1 MIISIGLFLGY
12 VIFNIYTLCFAK
24 KNLFLCVETNKKSIM
39 DLLSAKILTAAAGT
53 AAGYI
58 LASGDKKQQT
68 PTPTP
73 KPGTINTETIEESL
87 VDDPYTSGRVIT
99 SSTQPSVNKPLYF
112 GDKNKP
118 YDPFYDYTGTNFYN
132 QESINIAGISDP
144 IRILRVRIIPEFV
157 CLSKKYLT
165 GTSVYNDDNLETDKH
180 YVKINGDAVT
190 AKMRIEVFNP
200 SIYDVP
206 LTKAQVEDIKINGV
220 KMHVLKPTNK
230 TDVGFATL
238 SYYDANR
245 GITNY
250 IPGNWNLILQAQRNK
265 FWRFLGIYP
274 NIDITPANIPAMG
287 SFCCD
292 IDLPD
297 MYDISAIEGITTEKG
312 GYYKMPAFVAP
323 TVGNQGGSL
332 EVKFAFESGVKT
344 GTVTAALYR
353 GKKPAATK
361 WVENYTPQYIGDL
374 YPNLFNIKSADIAE
388 QWQQAISLYNNT
400 WAKCFEVDNAAMDY
414 IDAVKAVEIKDKIL
428 ELLTQEQKK
437 SDNYINLTIKHFS
450 NAYAMAY
457 ALTYNNIYDNYTP
470 QAPTYDAKYELAYVY
485 YKWYRGAL
493 EIPVAKANYI
503 EAWNKDIANPVLLES
518 MRYYANVA
526 AGTTTTTTTTQTEQ
540 LDEQVPTTTTPA
552 PNAMS
557 RGGSNVTM
565 KDYYTVID
573 ESGNELGYDI
583 MPGGTEASGTSSR
596 QASGGTTT
604 PTTTTGTSS
613 RNTAGSGSG
622 VSYRQTTTNA
632 DRTTR
637 ASGGG
642 RR

>member
-1 MIISIGLFLGY
+1 
-12 VIFNIYTLCFAK
+12 
-24 KNLFLCVETNKKSIM
+24 M

-68 PTPTP
+68 PTP
-73 KPGTINTETIEESL
+73 KPGTINAETIEESL

-118 YDPFYDYTGTNFYN
+118 YDPFYDYTGTSFYN

-144 IRILRVRIIPEFV
+144 IRVLRVRIIPEFV
-157 CLSKKYLT
+157 CLSKKYIPSL
-165 GTSVYNDDNLETDKH
+165 GVYNTGDLSNNTDATQIE
-180 YVKINGDAVT
+180 INREAIL
-190 AKMRIEVFNP
+190 AKFRIEIFNP
-200 SIYDVP
+200 SIYDIP
-206 LTKAQVEDIKINGV
+206 LTYGKVEDIKINGV
-220 KMHVLKPTNK
+220 KMQVLKPTYHFDNGLAAISFMLIGSDNVSGDKPRIDTAIFRSDIKDAFIRALNAVNNK
-230 TDVGFATL
+230 YL
-238 SYYDANR
+238 
-245 GITNY
+245 
-250 IPGNWNLILQAQRNK
+250 K
-265 FWRFLGIYP
+265 FIGKYP
-274 NIDITPANIPAMG
+274 NIDITPINVPAMG
-287 SFCCD
+287 SLCSD
-292 IDLPD
+292 VELPD
-297 MYDISAIEGITTEKG
+297 LYDYDAIVGMEAVNLGHG
-312 GYYKMPAFVAP
+312 KMTKAP
-323 TVGNQGGSL
+323 ILANAGSEGGSL

-414 IDAVKAVEIKDKIL
+414 IDAVKAVEIKDKL
-428 ELLTQEQKK
+428 AELLGT
-437 SDNYINLTIKHFS
+437 SDNINTAIRVLS
-450 NAYAMAY
+450 GNYNLYY
-457 ALTYNNIYDNYTP
+457 ALKYNNIYDNYTP
-470 QAPTYDAKYELAYVY
+470 ALPNYEQKFELAYALNRW
-485 YKWYRGAL
+485 YKNVA
-493 EIPVAKANYI
+493 EIPAAKANYI

-518 MRYYANVA
+518 MKYYANVA
-526 AGTTTTTTTTQTEQ
+526 AGTTTTTTQTEQ
-540 LDEQVPTTTTPA
+540 LTEPVTEITTPA

-565 KDYYTVID
+565 ADYYTTTD

-583 MPGGTEASGTSSR
+583 MPGGTEASRASSR
-596 QASGGTTT
+596 TTSTTTT

-622 VSYRQTTTNA
+622 TSYRETTTDA

-642 RR
+642 RG

>member
-1 MIISIGLFLGY
+1 
-12 VIFNIYTLCFAK
+12 
-24 KNLFLCVETNKKSIM
+24 M

-58 LASGDKKQQT
+58 LASGDKKQT
-68 PTPTP
+68 KAPTPTP
-73 KPGTINTETIEESL
+73 KPGTINTETIEDSL

-99 SSTQPSVNKPLYF
+99 ENTQPSVNKPLYF

-118 YDPFYDYTGTNFYN
+118 YDPFYDYTGTSFYN

-200 SIYDVP
+200 SIYDIP

-245 GITNY
+245 GGITNY
-250 IPGNWNLILQAQRNK
+250 IPGNWNLILQAQKNN

-312 GYYKMPAFVAP
+312 GYYKMPAFVSP
-323 TVGNQGGSL
+323 TVGTQGGSL
-332 EVKFAFESGVKT
+332 EIKIAFASGVKT

-374 YPNLFNIKSADIAE
+374 YPNLFNIKSADIAD
-388 QWQQAISLYNNT
+388 QWQQAISLYNAT

-414 IDAVKAVEIKDKIL
+414 IAAVKAVELKDKL
-428 ELLTQEQKK
+428 VELLGT
-437 SDNYINLTIKHFS
+437 SDNINIAISALARNYTL
-450 NAYAMAY
+450 YY
-457 ALTYNNIYDNYTP
+457 ALKHNNIYDNYTP
-470 QAPTYDAKYELAYVY
+470 ALPNYEQKFELAY
-485 YKWYRGAL
+485 AL
-493 EIPVAKANYI
+493 NRWFKNVAEIPAAKANYI

-526 AGTTTTTTTTQTEQ
+526 AGNTTTTTTQTEQ
-540 LDEQVPTTTTPA
+540 LTEPVTTTTTDA

-565 KDYYTVID
+565 ADY
-573 ESGNELGYDI
+573 
-583 MPGGTEASGTSSR
+583 PGGTEATGASSR
-596 QASGGTTT
+596 DTSTTTTTTT

-622 VSYRQTTTNA
+622 TSYRETTTDA

-642 RR
+642 RG

>member
-1 MIISIGLFLGY
+1 
-12 VIFNIYTLCFAK
+12 
-24 KNLFLCVETNKKSIM
+24 M

-58 LASGDKKQQT
+58 LASGDKKQT
-68 PTPTP
+68 KAPTP
-73 KPGTINTETIEESL
+73 KPGTINADTIEDSL
-87 VDDPYTSGRVIT
+87 IDDPYTSGRVIT
-99 SSTQPSVNKPLYF
+99 ENTQPSVNKPLYF

-118 YDPFYDYTGTNFYN
+118 YDPFYDYTGTSFYN

-200 SIYDVP
+200 SIYDIP

-245 GITNY
+245 GGITNY
-250 IPGNWNLILQAQRNK
+250 IPGNWNLILQAQKNK

-332 EVKFAFESGVKT
+332 EIKIAFASGVKT

-388 QWQQAISLYNNT
+388 QWQQAISLYNAT

-414 IDAVKAVEIKDKIL
+414 IDAVKAVELKDKLAEIL
-428 ELLTQEQKK
+428 GT
-437 SDNYINLTIKHFS
+437 SDNINIGISAFARIYTL
-450 NAYAMAY
+450 YY
-457 ALTYNNIYDNYTP
+457 ALKYNNIYDNYTP
-470 QAPTYDAKYELAYVY
+470 VLPNYEQKFELAY
-485 YKWYRGAL
+485 AL
-493 EIPVAKANYI
+493 NRWFKNVAEIPVAKANYI
-503 EAWNKDIANPVLLES
+503 EAWNKDVVNPVLLES

-526 AGTTTTTTTTQTEQ
+526 AGTTTTTTQTEQ
-540 LDEQVPTTTTPA
+540 LDEQVTTTTTDA

-565 KDYYTVID
+565 ADYYTVND

-583 MPGGTEASGTSSR
+583 MPGGTEASGASSR
-596 QASGGTTT
+596 GTSDATTT
-604 PTTTTGTSS
+604 TTTTGTSS

-622 VSYRQTTTNA
+622 TSYRQTTTDA

-642 RR
+642 RG